1 MNEKMSMTA
10 EVAAFVRA
18 YHTAESGTICSDP
31 LAIKLLGE
39 KRYGLIADVMKA
51 GRACFLPGHAG
62 TPE

>member
-39 KRYGLIADVMKA
+39 KRYGQKI
-51 GRACFLPGHAG
+51 GRASCR
-62 TPE
+62 ERV